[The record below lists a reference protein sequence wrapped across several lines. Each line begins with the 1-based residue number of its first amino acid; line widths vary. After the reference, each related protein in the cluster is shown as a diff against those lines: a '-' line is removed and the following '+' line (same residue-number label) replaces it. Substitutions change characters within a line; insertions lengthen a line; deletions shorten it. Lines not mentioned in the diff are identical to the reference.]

1 MEQSKQTVLCVDDNE
16 DNCELLTFIFEQ
28 EGFEVIAC
36 QSIEE
41 CSIQIRKKKLGAIV
55 LDNHFGDS
63 TSLEVC
69 KEIRSFDSRV
79 PVVFYSGEARPKE
92 IEKALAAGANAYLIK
107 PSDFDKLT
115 DTVIG
120 LIGAQT
126 ENSLS

>member
-28 EGFEVIAC
+28 EGFEVTAC

-41 CSIQIRKKKLGAIV
+41 CSIEIRKKKLSAVV

-63 TSLEVC
+63 TSFEIC
-69 KEIRSFDSRV
+69 KEIRGFDSRL
-79 PVVFYSGEARPKE
+79 PIVFYSGEARPKE

-107 PSDFDKLT
+107 PNDFDKLT
-115 DTVIG
+115 DTVIE

-126 ENSLS
+126 ENTFR

>member
-16 DNCELLTFIFEQ
+16 DNCELVTFIFEQ
-28 EGFEVIAC
+28 KGFEVTAC

-41 CSIQIRKKKLGAIV
+41 CSIQIRKKKFSAIV
-55 LDNHFGDS
+55 LDNRFGDT

-69 KEIRSFDSRV
+69 REIRGFDSRV
-79 PVVFYSGEARPKE
+79 PIVFYSGEARPKE

-107 PSDFDKLT
+107 PNDFGKLT

-120 LIGAQT
+120 FIGAQT
-126 ENSLS
+126 ENTFL

>member
-28 EGFEVIAC
+28 EGFEVTAC

-41 CSIQIRKKKLGAIV
+41 CSIEIRKKKLSAVV

-63 TSLEVC
+63 TSLEIC
-69 KEIRSFDSRV
+69 KEIRGFDSRL
-79 PVVFYSGEARPKE
+79 PIVFYSGEARPKE

-107 PSDFDKLT
+107 PNDFANLT
-115 DTVIG
+115 DTVIE

-126 ENSLS
+126 ENTFR